1 MIEVTVQRLGLK
13 IEALPDGLRRKLR
26 RLVSDKLADYA
37 YKTMKRKAP
46 KKTGKLR
53 KSIRKVR
60 RGFEAYVFPT
70 VPYAMF
76 VEYGTRPHLIR
87 PVRASV
93 LRFETR
99 SGEIVYTRLVRHP
112 GTKPQPFI
120 RETAEEVQRRIPIFW
135 SEVWSE
141 ILEA

>member
-1 MIEVTVQRLGLK
+1 MIEITVQRLGLK
-13 IEALPDGLRRKLR
+13 IEALPDGLRRKMR
-26 RLVSDKLADYA
+26 RLVSDRLADYA
-37 YKTMKRKAP
+37 IKTMKRKAP
-46 KKTGKLR
+46 KRTGKLR
-53 KSIRKVR
+53 KSIRKVC

-70 VPYAMF
+70 VPYAF
-76 VEYGTRPHLIR
+76 YVEYGTRPHLIR

-120 RETAEEVQRRIPIFW
+120 RETAEEVRRRIPIFW
-135 SEVWSE
+135 NEVWNE
-141 ILEA
+141 PLEA

>member
-1 MIEVTVQRLGLK
+1 MIEITVKRLGLK
-13 IEALPDGLRRKLR
+13 IEALPDGLRRKMH
-26 RLVSDKLADYA
+26 RLVSDRLADYA
-37 YKTMKRKAP
+37 FKSMKEKAP
-46 KKTGKLR
+46 KRTGKLR

-60 RGFEAYVFPT
+60 RSFEAYVFPT
-70 VPYAMF
+70 VPYALY

-120 RETAEEVQRRIPIFW
+120 RETAEEVQRRIPMFW
-135 SEVWSE
+135 REVWSE
-141 ILEA
+141 EVE

>member
-1 MIEVTVQRLGLK
+1 MIEVTVQRLGIK

-37 YKTMKRKAP
+37 VKTMKEKAP
-46 KKTGKLR
+46 KRTGKLR

-70 VPYAMF
+70 VPYAIF

-87 PVRASV
+87 PVRAQA

-99 SGEIVYTRLVRHP
+99 TGKIVFTRLVRHP
-112 GTKPQPFI
+112 GTKPRPFI
-120 RETAEEVQRRIPIFW
+120 RETAEEVRRRLPVFW
-135 SEVWSE
+135 REVWSE
-141 ILEA
+141 PLEA

>member
-37 YKTMKRKAP
+37 YKTMKKKAP
-46 KKTGKLR
+46 KRTGKLR
-53 KSIRKVR
+53 KSIRRVR

-93 LRFETR
+93 LRFVSR
-99 SGEIVYTRLVRHP
+99 SGQVVYTRLVRHP

-120 RETAEEVQRRIPIFW
+120 RETAEEVRRRIPMFW
-135 SEVWSE
+135 REVWNE
-141 ILEA
+141 PLEA

>member
-37 YKTMKRKAP
+37 YKTMKEKAP
-46 KKTGKLR
+46 KRTGKLR

-70 VPYAMF
+70 APYAVF
-76 VEYGTRPHLIR
+76 VEFGTRPHIIR
-87 PVRASV
+87 PVRAQA

-99 SGEIVYTRLVRHP
+99 TGEVVFTRLVRHP
-112 GTKPQPFI
+112 GTKPKRFI
-120 RETAEEVQRRIPIFW
+120 RETVEEVVRRVPAFW
-135 SEVWSE
+135 REVWNE
-141 ILEA
+141 RW

>member
-37 YKTMKRKAP
+37 YKIMKEKAP
-46 KKTGKLR
+46 KRTGKLR

-70 VPYAMF
+70 APYAVF
-76 VEYGTRPHLIR
+76 VEFGTRPHIIR
-87 PVRASV
+87 PVRAQA

-99 SGEIVYTRLVRHP
+99 TGEVVFTRLVRHP
-112 GTKPQPFI
+112 GTKPKRFI
-120 RETAEEVQRRIPIFW
+120 RETVEEVIRRVPTFW
-135 SEVWSE
+135 REVWNE
-141 ILEA
+141 RW